1 MELAV
6 MFIRNCPNKDLSLV
20 FMGKPQREWTA
31 SEVQER
37 LDEFLREHRVSGVQD
52 RVELKGML
60 DTGSMAT
67 TLSADAVPCLRE
79 AGVVAG
85 EFLSP
90 ADVVLVGCGGKQT
103 SPLGQCDL
111 KLEVYGMQ
119 FEVPVLVVEGQI
131 DQLIIGTNV
140 LKPLINRFKSN
151 DGYWR
156 VVGQPDGECQE
167 DSSQFIH
174 LLSNLERW
182 RGDSVPDKVGTLKL
196 KSAVTLLPMTEH
208 LVWGRLPPKCRISAG
223 STVLVEPS
231 TSRCVGRN
239 ILVGRVVTP
248 LWGDGWLPIKI
259 INPTTAE
266 VTLRRNA
273 KVADVYP
280 CIALEDFDD
289 NTDPDR
295 TVYQNVGGYIPG
307 PKNVVAD
314 ALSREPFV
322 NSRILHRLTRTS
334 YAALL
339 EEAEGLRVDAVQ
351 DMFHISTELSE
362 MREKCAV
369 LMPGEPVVSSCLED
383 GGERGKISCDEVSA
397 VLRSHRRWDEGA
409 TVRAIS
415 HVQQLKCLTSMGQ
428 SPLPVLSREELHE
441 KQCQDPIVSRVK
453 FFVDRGRRPSRRERV
468 HESRETLRTL
478 RQWGKLTTRLGV
490 VYRVSKNPTTKRQT
504 FQYVVPEALR
514 STVLRG
520 VHDEAGH
527 QGQQRTLW
535 LARQRFYWDT
545 LESDVKQYV
554 QHCKSAGLSDGSS
567 VNSGLE
573 DVTDARTVQWITDLP
588 NSSDVPLMCDGDDAT
603 LSDVGETQ
611 LPAGSLVPNGDV
623 EPCHRDAA
631 NDWSSVRDQTVA
643 TQEEDAEVHEMS
655 TKKHKAMRDGE
666 WMARLKKFATT
677 GVWPSEAGNRPA
689 PRQKRWHDLY
699 QRKLKREKENP
710 GRTYTHWSRHTGAE
724 AAVWWATAYKW
735 STSGSLCLSA
745 CCCSGP
751 GTSRPPPPATPP
763 GAMGDGAAEP
773 APSPRRSP
781 LTLSKFSKPRF
792 GGASGAAAKL
802 NLVARKKPV
811 EPHYGLCED
820 PASLQP
826 HYGLCEDP
834 ASLQPHYGLCED
846 PASLQP
852 HYGLCEDPASLQ
864 PHYGLCEDPASLQP
878 HYGLCEDPA
887 SLQPHYGLCE
897 DPASLQPHYGLW
909 EDPASLQPH
918 YGLWED
924 PAFLQS
930 HYGLCENHS
939 TATEVPRTDLY

>member
-1 MELAV
+1 MRVYLNKREFDSHEFVGEVVNKLMGRARDITKVWLRNNCRVSERGDVDAVFRILKQHFGDAVCSAIPLADFYATRPRASESPLDYWVWLNKAAEVAEQCLKSEGRAMPNQSMELAV

-156 VVGQPDGECQE
+156 VVGQPDVECQE

-266 VTLRRNA
+266 VTLHRNS

-295 TVYQNVGGYIPG
+295 TVYQNVGGVGTASSHGSLTAKTDAGSNAGIVNSKLHSLGLGDISVEDCQVSSHWKNQLVDLIKEYECIFSRHHLDCGEARHIISQDGIASDPDKVEAIVRVAETDLMEPDGVTPSARKVRSFLGMVVYYQHFIENCSVLAKPLFALTTGRRKPRNSKGRKCAAPIRKLGSEDWSPECKLAFETLKAALVDKYIPG

-362 MREKCAV
+362 MREKSAV

-383 GGERGKISCDEVSA
+383 DGERGMISCDEVSA

-468 HESRETLRTL
+468 
-478 RQWGKLTTRLGV
+478 TR
-490 VYRVSKNPTTKRQT
+490 
-504 FQYVVPEALR
+504 
-514 STVLRG
+514 
-520 VHDEAGH
+520 D
-527 QGQQRTLW
+527 
-535 LARQRFYWDT
+535 
-545 LESDVKQYV
+545 
-554 QHCKSAGLSDGSS
+554 
-567 VNSGLE
+567 
-573 DVTDARTVQWITDLP
+573 IT
-588 NSSDVPLMCDGDDAT
+588 
-603 LSDVGETQ
+603 
-611 LPAGSLVPNGDV
+611 
-623 EPCHRDAA
+623 H
-631 NDWSSVRDQTVA
+631 
-643 TQEEDAEVHEMS
+643 
-655 TKKHKAMRDGE
+655 
-666 WMARLKKFATT
+666 
-677 GVWPSEAGNRPA
+677 SEAVG
-689 PRQKRWHDLY
+689 K
-699 QRKLKREKENP
+699 
-710 GRTYTHWSRHTGAE
+710 THYMVR
-724 AAVWWATAYKW
+724 
-735 STSGSLCLSA
+735 GSVSC
-745 CCCSGP
+745 
-751 GTSRPPPPATPP
+751 
-763 GAMGDGAAEP
+763 
-773 APSPRRSP
+773 
-781 LTLSKFSKPRF
+781 
-792 GGASGAAAKL
+792 
-802 NLVARKKPV
+802 V
-811 EPHYGLCED
+811 
-820 PASLQP
+820 
-826 HYGLCEDP
+826 
-834 ASLQPHYGLCED
+834 
-846 PASLQP
+846 
-852 HYGLCEDPASLQ
+852 
-864 PHYGLCEDPASLQP
+864 
-878 HYGLCEDPA
+878 
-887 SLQPHYGLCE
+887 
-897 DPASLQPHYGLW
+897 
-909 EDPASLQPH
+909 
-918 YGLWED
+918 
-924 PAFLQS
+924 
-930 HYGLCENHS
+930 
-939 TATEVPRTDLY
+939 